1 MVARREGAARWF
13 VSSAAVTD
21 RPPTRSA
28 RARRAAAA
36 PERRGAALLLA
47 FLVLIVMIAIM
58 YQIQSVT
65 QIDSRVS
72 RQEIAR
78 SRMDT
83 AITST
88 FLQIYEDL
96 KEDKLAAMG
105 GDEGGAG
112 GQAPTTA
119 EGPGAAAGEGGE
131 PGEPPRNPET
141 VDSKLDAWYTPQ
153 STNFDDIQIRIVVRD
168 EESKYNVL
176 NMLADDEEAA
186 AEAFQTVVRI
196 LDNAREGT
204 DLDISSSE
212 AEEMAGAMREYMIDR
227 RSADEIGRP
236 QLLTSDESAPDRVLP
251 MTFREFGSLEPFD
264 DIHFRDLFGEDEER
278 IHGLG
283 SFLTIY
289 TSPSMG
295 AETAG
300 EGPPIGVGGD
310 KVNVNTAP
318 LAVLA
323 ALFDDREID
332 YRVWD
337 EILEYRNEEEEPLE
351 SEEDGLGSEEPEPL
365 LDEFGREIA
374 PTKIFDSLDELDEVN
389 AFKDLDAAEQ
399 AKIREKLTVN
409 SEVFEI
415 ILAARISTAAD
426 SQERSE
432 FESRREQEEYFRSG
446 VHLVRVVRSVVWRR
460 ENGDEV
466 DVAPLVPFEIL
477 EDPPLQ
483 VLDFPDDE

>member
-1 MVARREGAARWF
+1 M
-13 VSSAAVTD
+13 
-21 RPPTRSA
+21 
-28 RARRAAAA
+28 AAAA

-78 SRMDT
+78 ARMDT
-83 AITST
+83 AIRST

-96 KEDKLAAMG
+96 KEDKLAGMG
-105 GDEGGAG
+105 GEQG

-119 EGPGAAAGEGGE
+119 EGPGSATGQGSGE
-131 PGEPPRNPET
+131 PGDLPRNPET
-141 VDSKLDAWYTPQ
+141 VDSQLDTWYTPQ
-153 STNFDDIQIRIVVRD
+153 STNFDDIQIRIFVRD

-176 NMLADDEEAA
+176 NMLAEDEDAA
-186 AEAFQTVVRI
+186 AAAFQTVVRI
-196 LDNAREGT
+196 IDKAREGT
-204 DLDISSSE
+204 ELDLSSSE
-212 AEEMAGAMREYMIDR
+212 AEEMAGAMREYMSDR
-227 RSADEIGRP
+227 RSSDEIGRP
-236 QLLTSDESAPDRVLP
+236 RLLTSNENAPDQVLP
-251 MTFREFGSLEPFD
+251 LTLREFGTLEPFD

-278 IHGLG
+278 IHGLE

-289 TSPSMG
+289 TSPSLG

-300 EGPPIGVGGD
+300 EGPPVGVGGD

-318 LAVLA
+318 LAVLTS
-323 ALFDDREID
+323 LFDDRDID

-337 EILEYRNEEEEPLE
+337 EILEYRNEEEEPMEPEEEGLGA
-351 SEEDGLGSEEPEPL
+351 SEEIEPL
-365 LDEFGREIA
+365 LDEFGNEIT
-374 PTKIFDSLDELDEVN
+374 PTMIFDSLDELDEVG
-389 AFKDLDAAEQ
+389 AFSDLDAAE
-399 AKIREKLTVN
+399 KTRIRSKLTVN
-409 SEVFEI
+409 SDVFEI

-466 DVAPLVPFEIL
+466 QIVPLVPFEVL

-483 VLDFPDDE
+483 VLDFPDED

>member
-1 MVARREGAARWF
+1 M
-13 VSSAAVTD
+13 TH
-21 RPPTRSA
+21 RPPIRSA
-28 RARRAAAA
+28 HARMAAAA

-83 AITST
+83 AIRST
-88 FLQIYEDL
+88 FLQVYEDL
-96 KEDKLAAMG
+96 KEDKLAGMG
-105 GDEGGAG
+105 GDPQ

-119 EGPGAAAGEGGE
+119 EGPSSATGQGGE
-131 PGEPPRNPET
+131 PGDLPRNPET
-141 VDSKLDAWYTPQ
+141 VDSKLDTWYTPQ
-153 STNFDDIQIRIVVRD
+153 STNFDDIQIRILVRD

-176 NMLADDEEAA
+176 NMLAEDEDAA

-196 LDNAREGT
+196 IDNAREGT
-204 DLDISSSE
+204 DLDLSSSE
-212 AEEMAGAMREYMIDR
+212 AEEMAGAMREYMSDR

-236 QLLTSDESAPDRVLP
+236 RLLTSNENAPDQVLP
-251 MTFREFGSLEPFD
+251 MTFREFRSLEPFGEM
-264 DIHFRDLFGEDEER
+264 HFRDLFGEDDER
-278 IHGLG
+278 IHGLE

-289 TSPSMG
+289 TSPSLG

-300 EGPPIGVGGD
+300 EGPPVGVGGD

-318 LAVLA
+318 RAVLA
-323 ALFDDREID
+323 ALFDDRDID

-337 EILEYRNEEEEPLE
+337 EILEYRNEEEEPME
-351 SEEDGLGSEEPEPL
+351 SEEEGLEANEEIEPL
-365 LDEFGREIA
+365 LDEFGNEIT
-374 PTKIFDSLDELDEVN
+374 PTMIFDSLDELDEVG
-389 AFKDLDAAEQ
+389 AFNDLDAAEQ
-399 AKIREKLTVN
+399 SRIRAKLTVN
-409 SEVFEI
+409 SDVFEI
-415 ILAARISTAAD
+415 VLAARISTAAD

-432 FESRREQEEYFRSG
+432 FESRREQEQYFRSG

-466 DVAPLVPFEIL
+466 EIVPLVPFEVL

-483 VLDFPDDE
+483 VLDFPDED